1 MHPSCNFTSA
11 IKAHKIQIIEIMKTT
26 LLIILGIIF
35 FPTQIVK
42 GQDKEEAPIE
52 IQIEKKATTAYVDVR
67 YYYYPNMQAYFDT
80 KRALYLI
87 KQNGVWTTSETIDFT
102 TRGYCVRNSAYEM
115 LKDYTGDEPQQFLA
129 IHQLKFPSNFSSR
142 PVPPKKVA
150 MPTKTREAIALAN

>member
-1 MHPSCNFTSA
+1 MHRGCKFTSA
-11 IKAHKIQIIEIMKTT
+11 IKAQKIQITEIMKTT
-26 LLIILGIIF
+26 LLIIIGIIF

-115 LKDYTGDEPQQFLA
+115 LKDYTGDEPQQLLA

>member
-1 MHPSCNFTSA
+1 
-11 IKAHKIQIIEIMKTT
+11 MKTT
-26 LLIILGIIF
+26 ILIVLGILF

-52 IQIEKKATTAYVDVR
+52 IVFEKKASTTYVDVR

-102 TRGYCVRNSAYEM
+102 SRGYCVRNSAYEM
-115 LKDYTGDEPQQFLA
+115 LKDYNGDEPQQFLA
-129 IHQLKFPSNFSSR
+129 VHQLKFPSNFSSR
-142 PVPPKKVA
+142 PVPPKKLPA
-150 MPTKTREAIALAN
+150 PTKTNQVIALAN

>member
-1 MHPSCNFTSA
+1 
-11 IKAHKIQIIEIMKTT
+11 MKTT
-26 LLIILGIIF
+26 LLIAFGILF
-35 FPTQIVK
+35 FPTQIIK
-42 GQDKEEAPIE
+42 AQDKMEAPIE
-52 IQIEKKATTAYVDVR
+52 IQIETKTPSSYVDVR

-87 KQNGVWTTSETIDFT
+87 NQNGVWTTSETIDFT

-129 IHQLKFPSNFSSR
+129 VHKLKFPSNYSSK

-150 MPTKTREAIALAN
+150 APIKTRDAIALAD